1 MKSKTKEKRVQSMTT
16 GKDKSSGLDKLI
28 AGIASLV
35 ALAFFGTLISTFIT
49 TSSYGTLA
57 TLVLVVI
64 TWKITL
70 KILKN
75 DPNEEKR
82 AEAQNQWAMQEK
94 EKLQN
99 FRSELTNYTEGDIF
113 TARYLG
119 GSGNNFDKNS
129 EVIVG
134 QGKDGIY
141 FGDVYKKEHNTI
153 LIKDITLFEISGEG
167 TVTTNAGVVGGGFG
181 VEGFIKGAVVAEI
194 VNKATSK
201 TTTNTFLRIMTSE
214 SELYFHTSE
223 REPAQLQILFS
234 KVFVHINSLKNTK
247 ANATGISD
255 ELVKLHSLL
264 KDGVLTQA
272 EFETAKRNLLEG

>member
-1 MKSKTKEKRVQSMTT
+1 MAVAKNKQ
-16 GKDKSSGLDKLI
+16 KSSGLDKLI
-28 AGIASLV
+28 AGIASLIAIPV
-35 ALAFFGTLISTFIT
+35 CLMVISFFTRSP
-49 TSSYGTLA
+49 SYGAIFT
-57 TLVLVVI
+57 VILVVI
-64 TWKITL
+64 ITWKLTL
-70 KILKN
+70 IILAS
-75 DPNEEKR
+75 DPDAEER
-82 AEAQNQWAMQEK
+82 AEKQNQWAIQEK

-99 FRSELTNYTEGDIF
+99 FRSELTSYTEGDIF

-129 EVIVG
+129 EIIVG
-134 QGKDGIY
+134 QGNDGIY
-141 FGDVYKKEHNTI
+141 LGDIHKKEHKNI
-153 LIKDITLFEISGEG
+153 AIKDVTLFEISGEG

-223 REPAQLQILFS
+223 KEPAQLQILFS

-247 ANATGISD
+247 ANVTGISD

>member
-1 MKSKTKEKRVQSMTT
+1 MTT
-16 GKDKSSGLDKLI
+16 GKEKSSGLDKLI
-28 AGIASLV
+28 AGLVSLV

-70 KILKN
+70 KILRN
-75 DPNEEKR
+75 DPDAEKR

-94 EKLQN
+94 DKLQN
-99 FRSELTNYTEGDIF
+99 FRSELKSYIEGDIF

-119 GSGNNFDKNS
+119 GSGNNFNKNA
-129 EVIVG
+129 EIIVG
-134 QGKDGIY
+134 HGKDGIY
-141 FGDVYKKEHNTI
+141 LGDIDKKEHKTI
-153 LIKDITLFEISGEG
+153 AIKNITLFEISGEG

-214 SELYFHTSE
+214 SELYFHTCE
-223 REPAQLQILFS
+223 KEPAQLQILFS
-234 KVFVHINSLKNTK
+234 KVFVHINSSKNTK
-247 ANATGISD
+247 VNVTGISD

-264 KDGVLTQA
+264 KDGVLTQD
-272 EFETAKRNLLEG
+272 EFDVAKRNLLER